1 MLLVVGTV
9 AGCGG
14 DDPSTGTAGATSGA
28 GTADG
33 GTSPDDKQPPPPPAW
48 ADSLNSAIG
57 HLDHARFDEA
67 NKQLQAAEAV
77 LSAAADGDEKT
88 AGSKQLAALKS
99 QLSSAREAE
108 VTRLAEE
115 KARKRAERL
124 VEAKELQESGKLDEA
139 TAALDGVL
147 SMAPTSEQRAEV
159 RELKAVIDA
168 HRSARRRGTARPRRG
183 NGRLII
189 VSFNAFIRSLAG
201 RRPRRR
207 PYPRPYWAG

>member
-1 MLLVVGTV
+1 MTLHPMIVRRCLPAAWVILGLLVPL

-14 DDPSTGTAGATSGA
+14 DDPATGTAGATSGA

-33 GTSPDDKQPPPPPAW
+33 GTSPDDKQPPPAW

-67 NKQLQAAEAV
+67 DKQLQAAEAL

-115 KARKRAERL
+115 KARKERERRAGNANCIKFWKIRNLCRAEF
-124 VEAKELQESGKLDEA
+124 
-139 TAALDGVL
+139 
-147 SMAPTSEQRAEV
+147 
-159 RELKAVIDA
+159 
-168 HRSARRRGTARPRRG
+168 PR
-183 NGRLII
+183 
-189 VSFNAFIRSLAG
+189 
-201 RRPRRR
+201 
-207 PYPRPYWAG
+207 